1 MKKKQGKVWWK
12 GALLLF
18 VLMVVGKIISVVIGP
33 KPIAETLPEPEP
45 PPYEERFSEGDR
57 ELITN
62 ESQYIGAG
70 CPTQN
75 KKEFEQAKASGIKA
89 MQQRNYVAAEK
100 SLNQAWS
107 LCPAPETLIYLNN
120 AKIGSAQA
128 LTLAITVP
136 ITHQPPSNAI
146 QMLRGAAQT
155 QSVINQSG
163 GINGLPLKLIVI
175 DDSDD
180 PEVAKK
186 IANTLISND
195 SYREVL
201 AVVGHWTSGVTLQA
215 AKVYNAQAALVF
227 MTPISIIGDLTGGSW
242 VFRSTMNMRDEQT
255 ALANYAYSSL
265 KYKKVAVFYL
275 DSQSVGP
282 DRAAYSE
289 GAKRLFRQFFQGEVI
304 DIDFNLASEDFK
316 NKEIATAK
324 AMVKEAKK
332 NGADAILLVPDNS
345 LVYRAEAVIKAASS
359 EGIGLLGATNLY
371 RQDVLQG
378 NCQAMVGMT
387 LSMAW
392 QAKGRAN
399 PSFVKSSADLW
410 HGEVNFATAMTYNAT
425 QAMAAAMR
433 EKPTRAGVHE
443 ALNREGFV
451 VRDTADAQPL
461 KFENGDRIAP
471 AQIVRV
477 QTTAGIDPN
486 APSNVPECE
495 FVPIN

>member
-1 MKKKQGKVWWK
+1 
-12 GALLLF
+12 
-18 VLMVVGKIISVVIGP
+18 
-33 KPIAETLPEPEP
+33 
-45 PPYEERFSEGDR
+45 
-57 ELITN
+57 
-62 ESQYIGAG
+62 
-70 CPTQN
+70 
-75 KKEFEQAKASGIKA
+75 
-89 MQQRNYVAAEK
+89 
-100 SLNQAWS
+100 
-107 LCPAPETLIYLNN
+107 
-120 AKIGSAQA
+120 
-128 LTLAITVP
+128 
-136 ITHQPPSNAI
+136 
-146 QMLRGAAQT
+146 
-155 QSVINQSG
+155 VINQSG

-242 VFRSTMNMRDEQT
+242 VFRSTINMRDEQT
-255 ALANYAYSSL
+255 ALANYAYSAL
-265 KYKKVAVFYL
+265 NYKKVAVFYL

-378 NCQAMVGMT
+378 NCPDMVGMT

-392 QAKGRAN
+392 QAQGRAN
-399 PSFVKSSADLW
+399 SAFVKSSTELW

-451 VRDTADAQPL
+451 VQDTADAQPL
-461 KFENGDRIAP
+461 KFEKGDRIAP
-471 AQIVRV
+471 AQLVRV

-486 APSNVPECE
+486 LPECE
-495 FVPIN
+495 FFPIN